1 MYCCKHVHGEKLSL
15 FVTPFRER
23 TEPAG
28 ACAQAVT
35 ESLGGRDRV
44 DGSCGSDVEGG
55 TRAAGAACV
64 ANVSP
69 AEGTGTQTAHEVA
82 DMQQS
87 SASP

>member
-1 MYCCKHVHGEKLSL
+1 M
-15 FVTPFRER
+15 FVTSFRER

-44 DGSCGSDVEGG
+44 DGSWGSEVEGG

-64 ANVSP
+64 ANANP
-69 AEGTGTQTAHEVA
+69 AEGTGTQTPNEVA

-87 SASP
+87 AGSP